1 MSFANYS
8 KMEKLAFV
16 FIITITTL
24 TALYALGLD
33 LSAYDFDLIDTNS
46 ILQAP
51 SLTHWMGTD
60 ALGRDLF
67 IRVIHGAQMSLS
79 IALLTALITFFIG
92 VSLGLVA
99 GYKGGWVDE
108 LISKFIDFLYSL
120 PDLLILSLVA
130 LFVSRST
137 TGIVI
142 GLAFVNWMD
151 LARIVRAETKKTKQ
165 EDFVESAQVLGL
177 SSWQIV
183 SKHILPNIS
192 SSIIVALSFTVPR
205 SIIAESTLSFIGLG
219 ISPPNTSWGT
229 LAGDAWQFLRSDP
242 HLVIFPALMIFLT
255 VYSFNNLG
263 DQLRDYLSPQKA
275 GEHLL

>member
-1 MSFANYS
+1 MP
-8 KMEKLAFV
+8 LAF
-16 FIITITTL
+16 IILISILTL
-24 TALYALGLD
+24 LYACGLD
-33 LSAYDFDLIDTNS
+33 LSIYDFDLIDTNN

-51 SLTHWMGTD
+51 SRMHWMGTD

-67 IRVIHGAQMSLS
+67 IRIIHGAKMSLS
-79 IALLTALITFFIG
+79 IAFLTAFITFFIG

-99 GYKGGWVDE
+99 GYKGGWIDE
-108 LISKFIDFLYSL
+108 MISKLIDFLYSL

-142 GLAFVNWMD
+142 GLAFINWMD
-151 LARIVRAETKKTKQ
+151 LARIVRAETKRFKQ
-165 EDFVESAQVLGL
+165 EDFVESARVMGL
-177 SSWQIV
+177 SSYQIV
-183 SKHILPNIS
+183 LNHILPNIS

-255 VYSFNNLG
+255 VYSFNYLG

>member
-1 MSFANYS
+1 
-8 KMEKLAFV
+8 MEKLAFV